1 MRHAFPVWA
10 ALAVVLAGCQQA
22 AVSDVTRFIKPS
34 ILQAEDLTPPS
45 SEPGQCWAHEA
56 APEFATIV
64 TRTIMVE
71 EAIYD
76 AEGQEISPAIYRKV
90 RAPKMVN
97 DGNGRWFERV
107 CDAQLTP
114 DFIATLQRALAVR
127 GYLKGDVSAMMDGP
141 TLRAIRKFQ
150 REQGLNSDAVS
161 LVAAQ
166 QLGLVAIELDPE
178 VVDG

>member
-1 MRHAFPVWA
+1 
-10 ALAVVLAGCQQA
+10 
-22 AVSDVTRFIKPS
+22 
-34 ILQAEDLTPPS
+34 
-45 SEPGQCWAHEA
+45 
-56 APEFATIV
+56 
-64 TRTIMVE
+64 MVE

-90 RAPKMVN
+90 REPKMVN